1 MAKTAKVQK
10 QTKRAKIPKIKSG
23 KRTTKVTH
31 MSTSSEVVREKRGR
45 VNFAKAFVWPR
56 TAPAYQYIGQA
67 KGLTVEINLEL

>member
-1 MAKTAKVQK
+1 MAKTAKVQN
-10 QTKRAKIPKIKSG
+10 QTKSAKIPQSKIG
-23 KRTTKVTH
+23 KRRSKVTH
-31 MSTSSEVVREKRGR
+31 MSTSSEVVGERRGR